1 MTSSFEVKNPPDEL
15 ATASSS
21 VIAIDN
27 VITNTT
33 SYHRITWILVRDSEW
48 AFVPQNQNAYVFYL
62 QLLSATVIIE
72 TDKHQIY

>member
-48 AFVPQNQNAYVFYL
+48 AFVPQNQNAYVFYRV
-62 QLLSATVIIE
+62 LSATVISSC
-72 TDKHQIY
+72 DHRNG